1 MTDPSPTSKFAE
13 TLQLD
18 LDQLTYNAIMDGY
31 VAVGYL
37 RDVTENVSELS
48 PLQMELRHEE
58 MEKAGDEKRKTS
70 R

>member
-1 MTDPSPTSKFAE
+1 
-13 TLQLD
+13 
-18 LDQLTYNAIMDGY
+18 MDGLD
-31 VAVGYL
+31 AMGYL
-37 RDVTENVSELS
+37 RDVTENANELS

>member
-18 LDQLTYNAIMDGY
+18 LDQMTYNAMDGLD
-31 VAVGYL
+31 AVGYL
-37 RDVTENVSELS
+37 RDVTENASELS

-58 MEKAGDEKRKTS
+58 MEKTGDEKRKTS

>member
-1 MTDPSPTSKFAE
+1 M
-13 TLQLD
+13 
-18 LDQLTYNAIMDGY
+18 TYNALDGLD
-31 VAVGYL
+31 AMGYL
-37 RDVTENVSELS
+37 RDVTENISELS

>member
-1 MTDPSPTSKFAE
+1 
-13 TLQLD
+13 
-18 LDQLTYNAIMDGY
+18 MDGY

-37 RDVTENVSELS
+37 RDVTENASELF

>member
-1 MTDPSPTSKFAE
+1 
-13 TLQLD
+13 
-18 LDQLTYNAIMDGY
+18 MDGY